1 VHFVL
6 LVGVVYFLFFLMY
19 QKTPIAATPKFEE
32 RGGLSANFVTDDQ
45 NWSYL
50 EASFSSAT
58 PNTLL
63 ERITG
68 IRIGFRC
75 DPLIECAAQNLAD
88 KFIDDK
94 GRIFYGSIRVIGRH
108 TYVITAEQ
116 NYTMTLQKEL
126 REEEFRKRM
135 ANIDKET
142 HEKEL
147 VAVPA

>member
-1 VHFVL
+1 MHFVL
-6 LVGVVYFLFFLMY
+6 LVGVFHFLFFLMY
-19 QKTPIAATPKFEE
+19 QSTRIAATPKFDE
-32 RGGLSANFVTDDQ
+32 RGGLSSSFVTDDQ

-58 PNTLL
+58 PKTLL

-75 DPLIECAAQNLAD
+75 DPLIECAAKNLAD
-88 KFIDDK
+88 KFIDDDGK
-94 GRIFYGSIRVIGRH
+94 IYYGSIRVIGTH

-116 NYTMTLQKEL
+116 NYTKTLQKQL
-126 REEEFRKRM
+126 REEEFRQRM
-135 ANIDKET
+135 ANINQET

>member
-1 VHFVL
+1 MHFVL

-19 QKTPIAATPKFEE
+19 QKTRIAATPKFDE
-32 RGGLSANFVTDDQ
+32 RGGLSSSFVTDDQ

-75 DPLIECAAQNLAD
+75 DPLIECAAKNLAD
-88 KFIDDK
+88 KFIDDDGK
-94 GRIFYGSIRVIGRH
+94 IYYGTSLQLGAAGVGAAFLRLADAERH
-108 TYVITAEQ
+108 ARTARRSSARW
-116 NYTMTLQKEL
+116 TADLIVTPD
-126 REEEFRKRM
+126 RRW
-135 ANIDKET
+135 
-142 HEKEL
+142 
-147 VAVPA
+147 